1 MVGKGLTDLRAAA
14 ECLSQLLPLKEE
26 VATLSHQTNEFQELS
41 TGWTEVTMENC
52 HQTGA
57 LSTRKDE
64 NGSDSVQK
72 KPSEFVSGMR
82 DGYGMRGGRSGR
94 GRSGRGRRGHEFGGR
109 GRRGVG
115 EMGGQSGQAATRVV
129 SKQERSG
136 GAGHGEGATEMGNG
150 SLGMVKVGGKSGD
163 GLSRLRTKRRVK
175 VVGARKVWGTLYTT
189 TSLAV
194 RNVISNIAKNPTE
207 QLVIKRKY
215 KENPNSRKVSK
226 WWFVIRGEENLLQQ
240 LQLKWQAVSAWKL
253 QDVVAYA
260 DDSSL
265 MTSEAPSTQDEPIT
279 SGVFESDDSVPH
291 VASPREIPDNS
302 SDFCSDNHIS
312 SQCPRVPR
320 NSSILAPSK
329 TDVTSS
335 PQPCIVT
342 GDNVVSPST
351 IEHCSSVSQM
361 SDASHDNLNANN
373 EKHISIDVDSDST
386 VRPFL
391 DN

>member
-1 MVGKGLTDLRAAA
+1 
-14 ECLSQLLPLKEE
+14 
-26 VATLSHQTNEFQELS
+26 
-41 TGWTEVTMENC
+41 
-52 HQTGA
+52 
-57 LSTRKDE
+57 
-64 NGSDSVQK
+64 
-72 KPSEFVSGMR
+72 
-82 DGYGMRGGRSGR
+82 MRGGRSD
-94 GRSGRGRRGHEFGGR
+94 RGRRGHGFGGR

-115 EMGGQSGQAATRVV
+115 VMGGQSGQAATRVV

-194 RNVISNIAKNPTE
+194 RNVISNIAKNSTE

-265 MTSEAPSTQDEPIT
+265 VTSEAPSTQDEPSLMIVCHMLPPPGKFLTILLTFVLIT
-279 SGVFESDDSVPH
+279 TSVPSVLVCLETAAYWLH
-291 VASPREIPDNS
+291 LKQMLQVA
-302 SDFCSDNHIS
+302 H
-312 SQCPRVPR
+312 
-320 NSSILAPSK
+320 
-329 TDVTSS
+329 
-335 PQPCIVT
+335 
-342 GDNVVSPST
+342 
-351 IEHCSSVSQM
+351 
-361 SDASHDNLNANN
+361 NL
-373 EKHISIDVDSDST
+373 V
-386 VRPFL
+386 L
-391 DN
+391 